1 MRSPLRAL
9 ASLVKTPVPFTPNSG
24 GLHLPWRPLTGAE
37 AQMRAMGS
45 VGTLFAI
52 VHRTSNATAQVEWKL
67 WRKAASG
74 LDEDRTEVT
83 SHAALDLWNKP
94 NPFMPRQE
102 LVETFQQ
109 HVDLT
114 GEGWLV
120 LARNPRSPLPLE
132 LWPVRPDRIQPIPHP
147 TEFLTG
153 YMYTGPGGEQ
163 VALRREDV
171 IQLRMPNPLDPY
183 RGMGP
188 VQSILPDLDANR
200 LAAEWI
206 RNFFHN
212 SAEPGGIIE
221 VPNGLSDADF
231 DELRDRWNE
240 QHRGV
245 ANAHRVA
252 ILEHGVW
259 KDRKYTQRDMQFVE
273 LREVSSKV
281 IREAFGIPK
290 FAVGDVE
297 DINRATADAS
307 KAWFAEQLTVPRLER
322 IKAAL
327 NNDLLPLYGKAAAA
341 GLEFDYCDPVPADP
355 EVRNAEL
362 IAKTQAAKA
371 LIDAGF
377 YPPQVLDSLG
387 LPEIAHGQ
395 PGADLDRELLI
406 ELVKGAPAHLAELI
420 LPLLGFDLPEK
431 PAALTQPT
439 PPTDPAPTPAPAAR
453 LDIHHHATPDHVEAV
468 DTRSLFDLARA
479 RRRRQRTGSRNQA
492 GDGDLEDVR
501 EGFAE
506 ALAALLQDWEPVAE
520 DQYEEL
526 AAQIEQAVDD
536 ADPEALASLTAGSD
550 DAATVLRRALG
561 AMATAAAEQMTHEA
575 AAQGVEVAAPRVDP
589 GLTDRLPRVRAA
601 FGHELVDIAVAVA
614 HLLAAD
620 VATAAGRE
628 ALRLYSPGAVGATVA
643 DAVTGWLRGLKGWFR
658 RDQLGGALHR
668 AQNVG
673 RLATLEAAPPGRYF
687 ATEVLD
693 SNTCPPCDD
702 IDGTEFTTLAEARQ
716 VYGTGGY
723 QECEGGIRC
732 RGTVVARWE
741 TEDNG

>member
-1 MRSPLRAL
+1 VKSPLRAL
-9 ASLVKTPVPFTPNSG
+9 SSLVNKTPVPFTANR

-67 WRKAASG
+67 WRKAPSG

-102 LVETFQQ
+102 FVETFQQ

-120 LARNPRSPLPLE
+120 IAHNPRSPLPLE

-163 VALRREDV
+163 IALRREDV

-212 SAEPGGIIE
+212 SAEPGGILE
-221 VPNGLSDADF
+221 VPNGLSDAEF

-245 ANAHRVA
+245 SNAGRVA
-252 ILEHGVW
+252 ILEHGKWV
-259 KDRKYTQRDMQFVE
+259 DRRYTQRDMQFVE
-273 LREVSSKV
+273 LRDVSSKV
-281 IREAFGIPK
+281 IREAFGMPK

-341 GLEFDYCDPVPADP
+341 LEFDYCDPVPVDP
-355 EVRNAEL
+355 EARNAEL
-362 IAKTQAAKA
+362 TAKTQAARD
-371 LIDAGF
+371 LIEAGA
-377 YPPQVLDSLG
+377 YGPEVLEVFG
-387 LPEIAHGQ
+387 LPAVSFGQ

-406 ELVKGAPAHLAELI
+406 DVLKRAPAHVAEPVLR
-420 LPLLGFDLPEK
+420 LLGFDVPLSSPPPATQPARAPD
-431 PAALTQPT
+431 PAAP
-439 PPTDPAPTPAPAAR
+439 PAAR
-453 LDIHHHATPDHVEAV
+453 LDIHHHATPGAVEPQA
-468 DTRSLFDLARA
+468 TRSLFDIARA
-479 RRRRQRTGSRNQA
+479 RSRRPRPGMRNQN
-492 GDGDLEDVR
+492 DDLEDVR
-501 EGFAE
+501 ALFNE
-506 ALAALLQDWEPVAE
+506 ALTALLEDWEPVA
-520 DQYEEL
+520 DAQYEQL
-526 AAQIEQAVDD
+526 AEQIEQAVDD
-536 ADPEALASLTAGSD
+536 SNPEALASLTADSG

-561 AMATAAAEQMTHEA
+561 AMATAAAEQMAAEA
-575 AAQGVEVAAPRVDP
+575 AEQGVEVTAPRVDP
-589 GLTDRLPRVRAA
+589 ALTDALPRLRAA
-601 FGHELVDIAVAVA
+601 FGGELADIAVAVA
-614 HLLAAD
+614 HLLATD
-620 VATAAGRE
+620 VAAAAGRE
-628 ALRLYSPGAVGATVA
+628 ALRLYAPGAAGAAVA
-643 DAVTGWLRGLKGWFR
+643 GAVIGWLRGLKNWFR

-668 AQNVG
+668 AQNLG

-693 SNTCPPCDD
+693 SNTCPPCDA
-702 IDGTEFTTLAEARQ
+702 IDGTEFTDLAEARR

-723 QECEGGIRC
+723 QECEGGVRC

-741 TEDNG
+741 TEDGDGDE